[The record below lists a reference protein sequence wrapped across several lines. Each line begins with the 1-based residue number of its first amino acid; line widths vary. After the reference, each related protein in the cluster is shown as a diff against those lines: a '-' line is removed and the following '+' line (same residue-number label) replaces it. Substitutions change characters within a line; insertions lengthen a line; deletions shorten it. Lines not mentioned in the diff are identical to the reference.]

1 MDITTSYDSLNKQL
15 SISSGTTAGIAT
27 GSASGNTTTTSDT
40 SSSSKSDTATWSSIA
55 KALSESD
62 SEYISPI
69 LQLKSQ
75 NEALQQQLT
84 QTLASK
90 FEEAGIDTSQTIT
103 LKQDSDGSV
112 VVANDHP
119 DKEAIESLFADN
131 DVFTQ
136 AFSLLA
142 QNSATL
148 KNMTAGQ
155 ASARVRTSGYAAY
168 LNQLNSDA
176 EAGDFAMSLL
186 GDSVATSFS

>member
-1 MDITTSYDSLNKQL
+1 MDITTSYDSLTNLLNITQ
-15 SISSGTTAGIAT
+15 GTTAGIAT

-62 SEYISPI
+62 SEYVSPI

-103 LKQDSDGSV
+103 LKQDSDGKV

-131 DVFTQ
+131 DVLTQ

-142 QNSATL
+142 QNSASL
-148 KNMTAGQ
+148 KNMTVSQ
-155 ASARVRTSGYAAY
+155 ANARIRTSGYAAY

-176 EAGDFAMSLL
+176 GAGDFAMSLL